1 VIGEQ
6 PAGGRPRAEGFA
18 LIGLGAGARLIGLAA
33 GALAGLVTTALAV
46 RLLGTADYGV
56 LAFAF
61 SAAALFAGIG
71 RLGLEPA
78 VARTTA
84 IMRGAHDRS
93 GMARVARG
101 AFSLVAATGVAGT
114 VATLIVLELASHD
127 LAGSTR
133 LVLAGLLG
141 VLLYGSNVTAVG
153 AAVARG
159 NGRVALMELSILVP
173 ALGKLAVLAVL
184 AALDLADVRWVAAG
198 YAIGAAAGIVAAG
211 GTTRLVLGRCRAFVP
226 DPTAARDVF
235 RDSLPFAVV
244 GLSVIVISRLDVVVL
259 GLTGTGAEV
268 GAYEPTLKLVEQ
280 AMLLV
285 PLVFTAQ
292 YLPVASRTF
301 AARETGEFREL
312 YIAMSKV
319 VFVAATPAVILFAAF
334 PEEVLHAL
342 YGADFP
348 ASGLLVWLLL
358 PGFVVNLVFG
368 LNSSALSAVGDR
380 RALARTGLAATVA
393 MIVLAIALVPPFG
406 PKGAAAATS
415 GTYVIL
421 NLVVAYAL
429 LRAAAVQP
437 FRRDFV
443 VTMVSW
449 LAPLGAALA
458 VRASE
463 DVAGVWEAIGIAVGV
478 SVGWV
483 LLLFPL
489 GALHRDEIVRLLP
502 WKR

>member
-1 VIGEQ
+1 VIRERQ
-6 PAGGRPRAEGFA
+6 AGRRPRAEGFA
-18 LIGLGAGARLIGLAA
+18 LIGLGAGARLIGMGA

-46 RLLGTADYGV
+46 RLLGTSDYGV

-78 VARTTA
+78 VARSMA
-84 IMRGAHDRS
+84 IMHGDRT

-114 VATLIVLELASHD
+114 VATLVVIELASHNLD
-127 LAGSTR
+127 GWSRITIA
-133 LVLAGLLG
+133 ALLG
-141 VLLYGSNVTAVG
+141 VVLYGSNVTAVG

-159 NGRVALMELSILVP
+159 NGRVALMEMSILVP
-173 ALGKLAVLAVL
+173 ALGKLAAVAVL
-184 AALDLADVRWVAAG
+184 AAVDVADIRWVAAG
-198 YAIGAAAGIVAAG
+198 YAIGAAAGIAAAWG
-211 GTTRLVLGRCRAFVP
+211 ATDRVLGRCRAFVP
-226 DPTAARDVF
+226 DGGAARDVF

-244 GLSVIVISRLDVVVL
+244 GLSVIVISRFDVVVL
-259 GLTGTGAEV
+259 GLTGTAAEV
-268 GAYEPTLKLVEQ
+268 GTYEPTLKLVEQ

-285 PLVFTAQ
+285 TLVFTAQ
-292 YLPVASRTF
+292 YLPVASKTF
-301 AARETGEFREL
+301 ADRETGSFREL
-312 YIAMSKV
+312 YIVVSKV
-319 VFVAATPAVILFAAF
+319 VFVVAAPAVILFAAF

-368 LNSSALSAVGDR
+368 LNASALSAVGNR
-380 RALARTGLAATVA
+380 RALARTGLTATAAMV
-393 MIVLAIALVPPFG
+393 VLAVALVPPFG

-429 LRAAAVQP
+429 LRAAEVQP

-443 VTMVSW
+443 VTMLSW

-458 VRASE
+458 VRASG
-463 DVAGVWEAIGIAVGV
+463 DVSGVWEAIGVAVGV
-478 SVGWV
+478 SVAWA

-489 GALHRDEIVRLLP
+489 KALRREEIVRLLP
-502 WKR
+502 WRR